1 MCGGGEHGPHRS
13 PPPPSLPPSP
23 YLNGHSISD
32 IKMMMISN
40 KPLFHLETFRFRI
53 PRMLS
58 KEMRNMDITAFLNA
72 EINTDFLPDYTRFDR
87 SKLFFIESEK

>member
-1 MCGGGEHGPHRS
+1 MCGGGEHGPHR

>member
-13 PPPPSLPPSP
+13 PSPSLPSSP

-40 KPLFHLETFRFRI
+40 KPLFPLETFRFRI

-58 KEMRNMDITAFLNA
+58 KEMRNIDITAFLNA

>member
-1 MCGGGEHGPHRS
+1 MVEENTGLTA

>member
-1 MCGGGEHGPHRS
+1 
-13 PPPPSLPPSP
+13 
-23 YLNGHSISD
+23 
-32 IKMMMISN
+32 MMMISN

-72 EINTDFLPDYTRFDR
+72 EINTDVLPDYTRFDR
-87 SKLFFIESEK
+87 SKLFFIESENSDALHFHQSHQSYVFYRQRKKNF